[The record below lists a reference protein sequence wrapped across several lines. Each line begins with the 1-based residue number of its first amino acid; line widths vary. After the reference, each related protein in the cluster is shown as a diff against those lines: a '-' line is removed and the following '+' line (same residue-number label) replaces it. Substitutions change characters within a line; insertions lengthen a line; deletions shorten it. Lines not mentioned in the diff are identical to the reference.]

1 MAAANRQARTSYL
14 IRRVQLFV
22 YASLSQRLRQHK
34 LTPMQYMLLSLSRRG
49 EMSSADLAR
58 RFAVTPQSMNETI
71 AMLQRKRLIAR
82 TVSSH
87 HRRVLRISLSPE
99 GMRLLRACDR
109 TVDAME
115 KSLFGC
121 LDPPALKAFRNAL
134 ATLIDL
140 ETSLAVQKRQSQSRT
155 VLGER
160 GRPGRSAVRANALWV
175 SMKTTSTKRS
185 KRSSS

>member
-1 MAAANRQARTSYL
+1 MTAVSQQARTSYL
-14 IRRVQLFV
+14 IRRAQLFV
-22 YASLSQRLRQHK
+22 YAALSERLREHK

-71 AMLQRKRLIAR
+71 VTLQRKRLISR
-82 TVSSH
+82 TVSSE

-99 GMRLLRACDR
+99 GARLLRACDR

-121 LDPPALKAFRNAL
+121 LDPQALKALRDGL
-134 ATLIDL
+134 MTLIDL
-140 ETSLAVQKRQSQSRT
+140 ESASIQKRQPHSRT
-155 VLGER
+155 VLA
-160 GRPGRSAVRANALWV
+160 GRHRPPRSVARENARWISLQ
-175 SMKTTSTKRS
+175 TSATRRPT
-185 KRSSS
+185 RSSS